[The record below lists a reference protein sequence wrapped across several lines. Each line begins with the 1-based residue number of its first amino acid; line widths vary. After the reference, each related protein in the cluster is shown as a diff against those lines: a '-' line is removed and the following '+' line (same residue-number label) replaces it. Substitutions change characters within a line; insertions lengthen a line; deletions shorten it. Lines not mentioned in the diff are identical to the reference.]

1 MKIIRLMA
9 GAGALASCAV
19 GFALATQNFVDFQID
34 GARGILSGVNI
45 YDPSEFSARSA
56 PNYGHLLYFVLSPLT
71 ILGDLTARAVFA
83 VLNLIFS
90 VAVVILISRRMGLT
104 NGELTHVA
112 LIMFLSTPF
121 RVALGNSQTS
131 LLFLFLI
138 LLFSG
143 GNLRF
148 FGYGLGAFKFSFAP
162 PFATLA
168 VISGARATVAFVSAV
183 TLPALAAVVI
193 TSDISTMIG
202 PLARQIGA
210 PQVAFGYGDLLTLF
224 RHLGLEGPFVTLAVA
239 FLCLLASLLLL
250 RKHEEVGSPIIEALI
265 LSLLFLPHLIYD
277 FVVLIVPYAW
287 FISRPKSR
295 LRSVGLLTILA
306 IMFLQTVSN
315 LVFVPLTKLGVP
327 SNLRLQE
334 TSFFSCLLIFTL
346 LLTLLSIYKREQMGV
361 STGQRISLGERRS
374 ALEERGHCRER

>member
-1 MKIIRLMA
+1 MKIVRLLA
-9 GAGALASCAV
+9 GAGALASCAIGLV
-19 GFALATQNFVDFQID
+19 LATQNFVDFQID
-34 GARGILSGVNI
+34 GAKGILSGVNI

-56 PNYGHLLYFVLSPLT
+56 PNYGHLLYFILSPLT
-71 ILGDLTARAVFA
+71 ILGDLTARTLFA
-83 VLNLIFS
+83 VLNLTLS
-90 VAVVILISRRMGLT
+90 VVVLMLIARRMGLRSS
-104 NGELTHVA
+104 ELAHVA
-112 LIMFLSTPF
+112 LILFLSTPF
-121 RVALGNSQTS
+121 RVTLGNSQTS

-143 GNLRF
+143 KSLRF

-168 VISGARATVAFVSAV
+168 VISGPRALVAFGSAV
-183 TLPALAAVVI
+183 TLPALAAVAI
-193 TSDISTMIG
+193 TSDFSTMVG

-224 RHLGLEGPFVTLAVA
+224 RHLGIEGAFVTLGVA
-239 FLCLLASLLLL
+239 CLCALASLLLL
-250 RKHEEVGSPIIEALI
+250 RSHEEVGSPVIGALI

-295 LRSVGLLTILA
+295 LRSAGLLSILA

-315 LVFVPLTKLGVP
+315 LVFVSLRRLGVP
-327 SNLRLQE
+327 SNLSLDE
-334 TSFFSCLLIFTL
+334 TSVFSCLLIFTL
-346 LLTLLSIYKREQMGV
+346 LVTLLSIYKREQISV
-361 STGQRISLGERRS
+361 STGASMSRGAARS
-374 ALEERGHCRER
+374 ALEERGHRRER